1 MFSLC
6 VACLAQERSSV
17 NDAVEWAVSLRG
29 RMAQMSNPVVRVYGT
44 AGLAHIV
51 CPVDPSAASSLYRDA
66 IASLFN
72 LPENAFGE
80 RGTMVLPVA
89 SFSGLWK
96 YVIPAALKCDPG
108 LVAVAENQRAR
119 ERMAAERAGANA
131 TLRRA
136 TELISPNMPLDKQN
150 MLDRAAQIEAGDP
163 DTLDFS
169 LLSLL
174 LSLLNSRAPDLAD
187 DLFARSVAFVMSDPA
202 PSPDGLQTL
211 AKFLFTTSD
220 QVKTADEDQRGR
232 SYTISGV
239 TVENLTATR
248 ASANPDN
255 IETLLEATLKLLDTP
270 NAFNRNLVVA
280 YALAYQL
287 LPRARDLMPDRAP
300 DLEKAIAQLEVE
312 NATAAGQVQAKLGGV
327 ENPDQ
332 ESGDPAKRISWL
344 ISQILRA
351 LSGGQIDRAYQLLP
365 SVNDV
370 AIRGQLKALIS
381 FADASRAIENRDEQA
396 VSMANQLRPGIKRSL
411 LYISY
416 IARAPRLD
424 LALQVV
430 PLAAKDISQLPAEQ
444 RVRLLA
450 ALAAAL
456 LRTDVDS
463 SLAVL
468 NQLVDAYNDV
478 RVNPRRGRFDPASA
492 RRTYTPNST
501 AGDSSLIMAGN
512 RGFYEAVQTERGRHN
527 FTLRAPGAD
536 IFTMADFLAAATAVD
551 PDRLSAVFPGLH
563 DENTQ
568 AAAWVR
574 LAQVRLKSARK

>member
-1 MFSLC
+1 
-6 VACLAQERSSV
+6 
-17 NDAVEWAVSLRG
+17 
-29 RMAQMSNPVVRVYGT
+29 MAQMSNPVVRVYGT
-44 AGLAHIV
+44 AGLAHVV
-51 CPVDPSAASSLYRDA
+51 CPVDPAAASSLYRDA

-80 RGTMVLPVA
+80 RGTTVLPVG

-108 LVAVAENQRAR
+108 LVAVAENPRAR
-119 ERMAAERAGANA
+119 ERMAAEHAGANA

-136 TELISPNMPLDKQN
+136 TELLSPNMPLDKQN
-150 MLDRAAQIEAGDP
+150 MLDRAAQTGGAAIEAGDP
-163 DTLDFS
+163 DTLDLS

-174 LSLLNSRAPDLAD
+174 LSSLNTRAPDLAD
-187 DLFARSVAFVMSDPA
+187 DLFARSIAFVMADPA

-211 AKFLFTTSD
+211 AKFLFTTPD

-232 SYTISGV
+232 SYTISGA
-239 TVENLTATR
+239 TIENLTATR

-255 IETLLEATLKLLDTP
+255 IEALLEATLKLLDIP
-270 NAFNRNLVVA
+270 NAVNRNPVVA

-300 DLEKAIAQLEVE
+300 DLEKAIAQLEAE
-312 NATAAGQVQAKLGGV
+312 NASSQVQAKLGSV

-344 ISQILRA
+344 ISQILSA
-351 LSGGQIDRAYQLLP
+351 FSGGQIERAYQLVP

-381 FADASRAIENRDEQA
+381 FAEASRAIENRDEQA

-512 RGFYEAVQTERGRHN
+512 RGFYEAVQSERGRHN

-536 IFTMADFLAAATAVD
+536 AFTMADFLAAAAAVD

-568 AAAWVR
+568 AAAWVK